1 MNRLR
6 KYFPFW
12 LMMLAFA
19 SGISVAA
26 LKSKPAPEFPNVGA
40 TLDVSDWSFRK
51 SVTVSNS
58 GPQQLELD
66 LDILSNAQRDFTDLR
81 LMRQSEQIPYL
92 IEPATLRRFLT
103 PAVTV
108 TNDPQNP
115 TVSRWMIHLPQPH
128 LPIAELHCES
138 ATPLFERDMT
148 LYEFVIEADRG
159 DALPRMLAHG
169 TWTRTPNSAA
179 KEFALTLNPSPLTD
193 TLILEARNGDNPA
206 IQLNHF
212 QLVYTTTRILFDAQ
226 AGEELFLYYGNSSAG
241 APRYDLNLVST
252 QLRSVDKSLAALGP
266 EETLKNTGRTLGAS
280 AKVRSQLFW
289 VILAIVVVALL
300 AVIARLLP
308 KSDDQPPK

>member
-115 TVSRWMIHLPQPH
+115 TVSRWMIQLPQPL

-138 ATPLFERDMT
+138 ATPLIERDLT
-148 LYEFVIEADRG
+148 LYEIVIEADRG

-193 TLILEARNGDNPA
+193 TLILEARYGD
-206 IQLNHF
+206 I
-212 QLVYTTTRILFDAQ
+212 
-226 AGEELFLYYGNSSAG
+226 
-241 APRYDLNLVST
+241 
-252 QLRSVDKSLAALGP
+252 
-266 EETLKNTGRTLGAS
+266 
-280 AKVRSQLFW
+280 
-289 VILAIVVVALL
+289 
-300 AVIARLLP
+300 
-308 KSDDQPPK
+308 